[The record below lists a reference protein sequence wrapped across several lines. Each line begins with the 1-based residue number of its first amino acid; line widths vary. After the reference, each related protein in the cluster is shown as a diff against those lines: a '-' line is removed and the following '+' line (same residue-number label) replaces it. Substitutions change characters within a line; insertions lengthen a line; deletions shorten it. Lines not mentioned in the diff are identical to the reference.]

1 MVLSISNVE
10 SITMAHQKNYVE
22 NFMNRLKPS
31 TDGAGVLVF
40 SHRKDKTAKSLE
52 KDHPHLEFLL
62 CYDKN
67 VATELGY
74 EFPSIL
80 LLRDG
85 EILALPDYIEF
96 GNKEGID
103 LWLMRKWYSTMT
115 EVSMANQ
122 EIIFSPDTG
131 STTTLIYLDEL
142 GTQRKDHLDAF
153 RSVAKM
159 WTTKEL
165 RNDLPRAVYASKYR
179 LLEQVKD
186 EKSSGYIAAVNM
198 FWKSF
203 EERFLRLS
211 EDETSKNSIMMINMY
226 DPMGI
231 RKETFSGDYS
241 DSSALSSWVSSVV
254 RKWNGQ
260 ADVASLPPS
269 RSVEL

>member
-1 MVLSISNVE
+1 M
-10 SITMAHQKNYVE
+10 
-22 NFMNRLKPS
+22 
-31 TDGAGVLVF
+31 
-40 SHRKDKTAKSLE
+40 
-52 KDHPHLEFLL
+52 
-62 CYDKN
+62 
-67 VATELGY
+67 
-74 EFPSIL
+74 
-80 LLRDG
+80 
-85 EILALPDYIEF
+85 
-96 GNKEGID
+96 
-103 LWLMRKWYSTMT
+103 
-115 EVSMANQ
+115 
-122 EIIFSPDTG
+122 
-131 STTTLIYLDEL
+131 
-142 GTQRKDHLDAF
+142 
-153 RSVAKM
+153 
-159 WTTKEL
+159 
-165 RNDLPRAVYASKYR
+165 YASKYR

-260 ADVASLPPS
+260 ADVASLPPT